1 MMTPSPEP
9 TRAVYARVPPQVAD
23 KLDRAAARLGLSKR
37 DVLASLVS
45 DHLDI
50 EGEDV
55 VWHPRPTPRTRII
68 SGELHDV
75 VLDLTEA
82 AELLRVPENDLR
94 ALAESG
100 EIPGRRISGTWRF
113 SRQALLTWLGGS
125 T

>member
-1 MMTPSPEP
+1 MTPSPEP

-37 DVLASLVS
+37 DVLATLVS
-45 DHLDI
+45 DHLDL
-50 EGEDV
+50 EGENV
-55 VWHPRPTPRTRII
+55 AWHPRPTPRTRII
-68 SGELHDV
+68 SGELHDA

-82 AELLRVPENDLR
+82 AELLRVSENDLS

-100 EIPGRRISGTWRF
+100 EIPGRRIGGAWRF
-113 SRQALLTWLGGS
+113 SREALLNWLGRS